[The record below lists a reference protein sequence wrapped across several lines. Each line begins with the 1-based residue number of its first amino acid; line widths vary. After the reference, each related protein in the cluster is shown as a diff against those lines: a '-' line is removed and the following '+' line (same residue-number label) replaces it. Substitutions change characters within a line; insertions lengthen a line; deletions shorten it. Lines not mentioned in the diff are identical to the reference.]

1 MTIPLSEVATSD
13 IVREIRLP
21 RVIIAGLVG
30 AGLATAGALMQTV
43 FLNPLADPGII
54 GVSSGAAVAAV
65 LVIFS
70 GASFL
75 GRWTLPAGAFVGAL
89 ATVLLIYLIANSKAP
104 GGRGADPATL
114 VLVGMAITAFL
125 GAIISAVIAHA
136 PDDSDLRSVQ
146 FWMNGDL
153 VARTWDHVRVATIPI
168 LGGIGLSWLLARDLN
183 VLLLGQETAQSS
195 GVDVKKLRMKLL
207 ALAAWI
213 TASGVAV
220 SGAIS
225 FIGLIVPHFVRV
237 LLGPDHRRLL
247 PIAAVLGATF
257 VIVSDIL
264 ARMIFS
270 PIVLQTGTVIAFLG
284 SPLFLWLLLTTR
296 ARRHKGLGV

>member
-1 MTIPLSEVATSD
+1 MTVQKTAAATSGTLD
-13 IVREIRLP
+13 APPAPRRARKALPIIIVLAPIL
-21 RVIIAGLVG
+21 LV
-30 AGLATAGALMQTV
+30 V
-43 FLNPLADPGII
+43 
-54 GVSSGAAVAAV
+54 
-65 LVIFS
+65 
-70 GASFL
+70 SFL
-75 GRWTLPAGAFVGAL
+75 A
-89 ATVLLIYLIANSKAP
+89 
-104 GGRGADPATL
+104 
-114 VLVGMAITAFL
+114 
-125 GAIISAVIAHA
+125 AIISAVIANA

-153 VARTWDHVRVATIPI
+153 VTRTWDHVRVATIPI

-225 FIGLIVPHFVRV
+225 FIGLIVPHFVRI

-296 ARRHKGLGV
+296 ARRHKGLGA